1 MRYKLWWVLAF
12 LLIFADAG
20 ITYWAVT
27 SNHAEEA
34 NPTVKDAIEEY
45 GLGPALIAGALL
57 RSLSLVLAM
66 VTQVFIPRYKWTMP
80 LIGVTVQAPPV
91 VWNVWL
97 LFF

>member
-1 MRYKLWWVLAF
+1 MKYWLWWVLAF

-27 SNHAEEA
+27 GGHAQEA

-45 GLGPALIAGALL
+45 GLGIALLGGAVL

-66 VTQVFIPRYKWTMP
+66 VVQRWLPRHEWTMP
-80 LIGVTVQAPPV
+80 LIGVSVQAPPV

>member
-1 MRYKLWWVLAF
+1 VKYKLWWVLAF
-12 LLIFADAG
+12 LLILGDAG

-27 SNHAEEA
+27 GGHAQEA

-45 GLGPALIAGALL
+45 GLAVALAAGSVI
-57 RSLSLVLAM
+57 RGLSLVLAM
-66 VTQVFIPRYKWTMP
+66 LVQQWLPRHKRTMP